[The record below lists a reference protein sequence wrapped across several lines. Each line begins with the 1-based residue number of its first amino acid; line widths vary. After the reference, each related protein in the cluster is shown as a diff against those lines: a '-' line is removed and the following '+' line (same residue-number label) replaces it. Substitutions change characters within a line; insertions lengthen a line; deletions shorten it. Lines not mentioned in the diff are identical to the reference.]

1 MPEEAVLELIRREEI
16 DFIDLR
22 FTDLRGMWHGV
33 TMTPEQLS
41 LHRLKSGVPFDGS
54 SYDGWTR
61 PSQSDLVL
69 IPDLDSAF
77 VDPTRASATLVLL
90 CGVET
95 TDRSDFSVDP
105 RSVLKRAEDYASRFK
120 SITGASVGAELEF
133 FLFDDVRY
141 ENEYNRGSY
150 YVDDV
155 EAQYN
160 SNQTYAGGNLGNR
173 SILGQ
178 GLHDLPP
185 ADRGRDVREAIVKA
199 LKCSGVEVTK
209 LHREGAAA
217 QHEIGL
223 AHGALLASADK
234 IQVAKYV
241 ARNAAFKAGKSL
253 TFMPKPIALGSGS
266 GTHINVSLN
275 RSKKN
280 IFAGEGY
287 GGLARDAL
295 YFIGGLLHHGAA
307 LNALCN
313 ASTNSYKRLV
323 PMVSMGMSY
332 GYGYQNRKAII
343 RVPHFSDP
351 ADARIEV
358 RFPDA
363 TANPYLAI
371 AAIVMAGL
379 DGIENS
385 IDPGRPQDESEGLTT
400 PPPLARQQGRMAAHL
415 GEALAVLNEDREFLM
430 KGGVFSN
437 ALINAYLI
445 AKNADIV
452 ASTSAP
458 TPVEFQNYYAC

>member
-1 MPEEAVLELIRREEI
+1 MSAESVWDLIRRQEI
-16 DFIDLR
+16 EFIDLR

-33 TMTPEQLS
+33 TFMPDQLS
-41 LHRLKSGVPFDGS
+41 EHRLKNGISFDGS
-54 SYDGWTR
+54 SYDGWAS
-61 PSQSDLVL
+61 PSRSDLML
-69 IPDLDSAF
+69 MPDPDSAF
-77 VDPTRASATLVLL
+77 VDPMRASPTLVLL
-90 CGVET
+90 CGVQT
-95 TDRSDFSVDP
+95 ANGQDFPVDP
-105 RSVLKRAEDYASRFK
+105 RAALKRAEDYASSFK

-141 ENEYNRGSY
+141 ESEYNRGSY

-160 SNQTYAGGNLGNR
+160 SNRAYADGNLGNR
-173 SILGQ
+173 SFLGQ

-185 ADRGRDVREAIVKA
+185 ADRSRDAREAIVAA
-199 LKCSGVEVTK
+199 LGRSGVEVTK

-223 AHGALLASADK
+223 RHGPLLASADK

-241 ARNAAFKAGKSL
+241 SRNAAFKAGKSL
-253 TFMPKPIALGSGS
+253 TFMPKPVALGCGS
-266 GTHINVSLN
+266 GLHINVSLN
-275 RSKKN
+275 RKN
-280 IFAGEGY
+280 KNTFSGEGY
-287 GGLARDAL
+287 GGLARDAQ
-295 YFIGGLLHHGAA
+295 YFIGGLLQHGAT

-351 ADARIEV
+351 ADARVEV

-385 IDPGRPQDESEGLTT
+385 IDPGRPQDENESHAT
-400 PPPLARQQGRMAAHL
+400 PPPGAHQQGRMAANL
-415 GEALAVLNEDREFLM
+415 GEALAVLNEDRQFLM

-445 AKNADIV
+445 AKNADVV
-452 ASTSAP
+452 ASASVP